1 MPPRTSPVR
10 SCRSTAA
17 SAWACSVQ
25 GTDDKGADCGQRRSV
40 REVSRVR
47 RGSTAGT
54 GGQDHQ
60 GSQVRRRPRRRQP
73 GPGRA
78 RHGAGRG
85 VRRHGRGD
93 RARRHHHHRA
103 GVRPD
108 FSQALMQIGMGAE
121 GPIRGR
127 RVAVTGLG
135 AVTCCGV
142 GVEALWDGLLHPT
155 VVGGVVRDYE
165 PTDWFGPKEVRQLDR
180 FAQLSM
186 VAADQAVSQAGELAV
201 DPAKAGV
208 VFATGVGG
216 FETAATQGG
225 VYNAKGPDRVSPRLV
240 PMMMANAG
248 AAGISMRL
256 GWRGPSEV
264 ICTACAAGT
273 HAIAAAARLVASG
286 RCDVA
291 IGGGSEAS
299 MHPVALAAF
308 ANMTALSTSG
318 NSRPF
323 DVRRDGFVMTEGGAA
338 LVLEDWDRAVA
349 RGATIYA
356 ELAGSASTADAHH
369 ITAPAPGG
377 AGAVACMELAVA
389 DAGIELGD
397 VGHINAHG
405 TSTPL
410 NDLAESRAITKVVG
424 EPGAV
429 VTSTKGVTG
438 HGLAAAGAIEAVA
451 SVLSIHFDTIPP
463 TAGYE
468 QHDPEITLDIVHG
481 DPMSWEPAAVLSNS

>member
-1 MPPRTSPVR
+1 M
-10 SCRSTAA
+10 
-17 SAWACSVQ
+17 Q
-25 GTDDKGADCGQRRSV
+25 LGIGAD
-40 REVSRVR
+40 
-47 RGSTAGT
+47 
-54 GGQDHQ
+54 
-60 GSQVRRRPRRRQP
+60 
-73 GPGRA
+73 
-78 RHGAGRG
+78 
-85 VRRHGRGD
+85 
-93 RARRHHHHRA
+93 
-103 GVRPD
+103 
-108 FSQALMQIGMGAE
+108 

-142 GVEALWDGLLHPT
+142 GVDALWDGLLRPS
-155 VVGGVVRDYE
+155 VVGGTVRGYE
-165 PTDWFGPKEVRQLDR
+165 PKDWFGPKEVRQLDR

-186 VAADQAVSQAGELAV
+186 VSADMAVGAAGDLAV

-216 FETAATQGG
+216 LETLADQVG

-273 HAIAAAARLVASG
+273 HAIAAAARLVATG

-291 IGGGSEAS
+291 VGGGSEAS
-299 MHPVALAAF
+299 MHPVAMAAF

-318 NSRPF
+318 RSRPF
-323 DVRRDGFVMTEGGAA
+323 DARRDGFVMTEGAAA
-338 LVLEDWDRAVA
+338 LVLEDWERAVA

-356 ELAGSASTADAHH
+356 ELAGAASTADAHH
-369 ITAPAPGG
+369 ITAPSPDG
-377 AGAVACMELAVA
+377 AGAVACMELALA
-389 DAGIELGD
+389 DAEIAAAD

-410 NDLAESRAITKVVG
+410 NDLAEARAITKVFG
-424 EPGAV
+424 EPGPL

-451 SVLSIHFDTIPP
+451 GVLTIHHGTIPP

-468 QHDPEITLDIVHG
+468 EPDPEITIQVVHG
-481 DPMSWEPAAVLSNS
+481 EPLPWQPAAVLSNSFGFGGHNGCLVLLPPG

>member
-1 MPPRTSPVR
+1 MQVGIGAQGPV
-10 SCRSTAA
+10 
-17 SAWACSVQ
+17 
-25 GTDDKGADCGQRRSV
+25 
-40 REVSRVR
+40 
-47 RGSTAGT
+47 
-54 GGQDHQ
+54 
-60 GSQVRRRPRRRQP
+60 
-73 GPGRA
+73 
-78 RHGAGRG
+78 
-85 VRRHGRGD
+85 
-93 RARRHHHHRA
+93 
-103 GVRPD
+103 
-108 FSQALMQIGMGAE
+108 
-121 GPIRGR
+121 RGR

-135 AVTCCGV
+135 AITCCGV
-142 GVEALWDGLLHPT
+142 GVDALWEGLLHPA
-155 VVGGVVRDYE
+155 VIGGAVRGYQPQDF
-165 PTDWFGPKEVRQLDR
+165 FGPKEVRQLDR

-186 VAADQAVSQAGELAV
+186 VSADMAVESAGELAV
-201 DPAKAGV
+201 DPAKSGV

-216 FETAATQGG
+216 LETLANQVG
-225 VYNAKGPDRVSPRLV
+225 VFDAKGADRVSPRLV

-273 HAIAAAARLVASG
+273 HAIAAAARLVATG

-299 MHPVALAAF
+299 MVPVALAAF

-318 NSRPF
+318 HSRPF
-323 DVRRDGFVMTEGGAA
+323 DARRDGFVMTEGAAA

-356 ELAGSASTADAHH
+356 ELAGAASTADAHH
-369 ITAPAPGG
+369 ITAPSPDGS
-377 AGAVACMELAVA
+377 GAVACMELALA
-389 DAGIELGD
+389 DADIAPSD

-410 NDLAESRAITKVVG
+410 NDLAEARAITKVFG
-424 EPGAV
+424 EPGPL

-451 SVLSIHFDTIPP
+451 AVLTIHHATIPP

-468 QHDPEITLDIVHG
+468 EPDPEISIRVVHG
-481 DPMSWEPAAVLSNS
+481 EPTTWEPAAVLSNSFGFGGHNGCLVLLPPG

>member
-1 MPPRTSPVR
+1 M
-10 SCRSTAA
+10 
-17 SAWACSVQ
+17 Q
-25 GTDDKGADCGQRRSV
+25 L
-40 REVSRVR
+40 
-47 RGSTAGT
+47 GS
-54 GGQDHQ
+54 
-60 GSQVRRRPRRRQP
+60 
-73 GPGRA
+73 
-78 RHGAGRG
+78 GAG
-85 VRRHGRGD
+85 
-93 RARRHHHHRA
+93 
-103 GVRPD
+103 
-108 FSQALMQIGMGAE
+108 

-142 GVEALWDGLLHPT
+142 GVDALWDGLLSPS
-155 VVGGVVRDYE
+155 VVGGEVRGFDAAE
-165 PTDWFGPKEVRQLDR
+165 FFGPKEVRQLDR
-180 FAQLSM
+180 FAQFSIA
-186 VAADQAVSQAGELAV
+186 AADMAVQSADDLAI

-208 VFATGVGG
+208 IFATGVGG
-216 FETAATQGG
+216 LESLADQVHVFQT
-225 VYNAKGPDRVSPRLV
+225 KGPARVSPRLV

-273 HAIAAAARLVASG
+273 HAVAAAARLVATG

-299 MHPVALAAF
+299 MVPVAMAAF
-308 ANMTALSTSG
+308 GNMTALSSSG

-323 DVRRDGFVMTEGGAA
+323 DARRDGFVMTEGAAA

-356 ELAGSASTADAHH
+356 EVAGGASTADAHH
-369 ITAPAPGG
+369 ITAPAPDGS
-377 AGAVACMELAVA
+377 GAVACMELALA
-389 DAGIELGD
+389 DAGISPAD

-410 NDLAESRAITKVVG
+410 NDLSEARAITKVFG
-424 EPGAV
+424 EPGPL

-451 SVLSIHFDTIPP
+451 AVLTIHHATIPP

-468 QHDPEITLDIVHG
+468 EPDPEITIQVVHG
-481 DPMSWEPAAVLSNS
+481 EPRPWEPSAVLSNSFGFGGHNGCLVFLPPTS

>member
-1 MPPRTSPVR
+1 
-10 SCRSTAA
+10 
-17 SAWACSVQ
+17 
-25 GTDDKGADCGQRRSV
+25 
-40 REVSRVR
+40 
-47 RGSTAGT
+47 
-54 GGQDHQ
+54 
-60 GSQVRRRPRRRQP
+60 
-73 GPGRA
+73 
-78 RHGAGRG
+78 
-85 VRRHGRGD
+85 
-93 RARRHHHHRA
+93 
-103 GVRPD
+103 
-108 FSQALMQIGMGAE
+108 
-121 GPIRGR
+121 
-127 RVAVTGLG
+127 
-135 AVTCCGV
+135 V
-142 GVEALWDGLLHPT
+142 GVDALWDGLLHPT
-155 VVGGVVRDYE
+155 VVGGVVRDYV

-186 VAADQAVSQAGELAV
+186 VAADQAVLAAGELAV

-216 FETAATQGG
+216 FETLASQVG
-225 VYNAKGPDRVSPRLV
+225 VYNEKGPDRVSPRLV
-240 PMMMANAG
+240 PMMMVNAG

-318 NSRPF
+318 HSRPF
-323 DVRRDGFVMTEGGAA
+323 DARRDGFVMTEGAAA

-356 ELAGSASTADAHH
+356 ELAGAASTAPD
-369 ITAPAPGG
+369 GS
-377 AGAVACMELAVA
+377 GAVACMELALN
-389 DAGIELGD
+389 DAGITPAD

-410 NDLAESRAITKVVG
+410 NDLAEARAIAKVFG
-424 EPGAV
+424 EPGPL

-451 SVLSIHFDTIPP
+451 AVLTIDRATIPP
-463 TAGYE
+463 TAGYAE
-468 QHDPEITLDIVHG
+468 PDPDITIPIVHG
-481 DPMSWEPAAVLSNS
+481 EPRPWEPAAVLSNSFGFGGHNGCLVLLPPA

>member
-1 MPPRTSPVR
+1 M
-10 SCRSTAA
+10 
-17 SAWACSVQ
+17 Q
-25 GTDDKGADCGQRRSV
+25 L
-40 REVSRVR
+40 
-47 RGSTAGT
+47 GS
-54 GGQDHQ
+54 
-60 GSQVRRRPRRRQP
+60 
-73 GPGRA
+73 
-78 RHGAGRG
+78 GAG
-85 VRRHGRGD
+85 
-93 RARRHHHHRA
+93 
-103 GVRPD
+103 
-108 FSQALMQIGMGAE
+108 

-142 GVEALWDGLLHPT
+142 GVDALWDGLLSPS
-155 VVGGVVRDYE
+155 VVGGEVRGFDAAE
-165 PTDWFGPKEVRQLDR
+165 FFGPKEVRQLDR
-180 FAQLSM
+180 FAQFSIA
-186 VAADQAVSQAGELAV
+186 AADMAVQSAGDLAI

-208 VFATGVGG
+208 IFATGVGG
-216 FETAATQGG
+216 LESLADQVHVFQT
-225 VYNAKGPDRVSPRLV
+225 KGPARVSPRLV

-273 HAIAAAARLVASG
+273 HAVAAAARLVATG

-299 MHPVALAAF
+299 MVPVAMAAF
-308 ANMTALSTSG
+308 GNMTALSSSG

-323 DVRRDGFVMTEGGAA
+323 DARRDGFVMTEGAAA

-356 ELAGSASTADAHH
+356 EVAGGASTADAHH
-369 ITAPAPGG
+369 ITAPAPDGS
-377 AGAVACMELAVA
+377 GAVACMELALA
-389 DAGIELGD
+389 DAGISPAD

-410 NDLAESRAITKVVG
+410 NDLSEARAITKVFG
-424 EPGAV
+424 DPGPL

-451 SVLSIHFDTIPP
+451 AVLTIHHATIPP

-468 QHDPEITLDIVHG
+468 EPDPEITIQVVHG
-481 DPMSWEPAAVLSNS
+481 EPRPWEPSAVLSNSFGFGGHNGCLVFLPPTS